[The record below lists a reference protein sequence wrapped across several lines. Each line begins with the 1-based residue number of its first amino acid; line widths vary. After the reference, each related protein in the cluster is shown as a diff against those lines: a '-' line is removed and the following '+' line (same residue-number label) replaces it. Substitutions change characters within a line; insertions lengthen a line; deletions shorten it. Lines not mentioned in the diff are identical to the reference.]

1 MILRLA
7 AVVCLA
13 TGLAGCG
20 ANGGGERDSRAAYT
34 SRNLDLLAK
43 LPLPD
48 GTRRLATETEDY
60 EPTGYATNGRF
71 RAPRGTTARALA
83 SFYRARL
90 EPEWEL
96 VERSVFRQPTGNSVI
111 VLGFR
116 RGDAGVWV
124 NTADLYVKGQFELIV
139 DHRGW
144 ENRAA

>member
-13 TGLAGCG
+13 TALAACG
-20 ANGGGERDSRAAYT
+20 GNGGETSSRDAYT
-34 SRNLDLLAK
+34 SRNLDLLAT

-48 GTRRLATETEDY
+48 GTRRLAAETEDY
-60 EPTGYATNGRF
+60 EPTAYATNGRF

-83 SFYRARL
+83 AFYTSRL
-90 EPEWEL
+90 QPEWQL
-96 VERSVFRQPTGNSVI
+96 VERSVFRQPTGNSII

-124 NTADLYVKGQFELIV
+124 NTADLYVTGQFELIV

-144 ENRAA
+144 EHRG